1 MCDSEITLIDFEEYN
16 TSIPEEINENDI
28 DQIALASARALL
40 NSDENDD
47 VDWSEIEFEG
57 PKNYDYNN
65 SFQTINDDIDIKIEK
80 TFVQNLVAKLSSVFD
95 HPNSAIHYLFE
106 NVLEI
111 NEKVATRHHSRD
123 VNHYTYTQLEN
134 MKKQK
139 DSQVSNHT
147 QVSTVQQHTSLEL
160 QQESL
165 SSKTDHLKK
174 IRCITTDAEKAILV
188 QLFEFEK
195 ELPEITISKVLS
207 EIQTVS
213 SNWTAKR
220 VK

>member
-1 MCDSEITLIDFEEYN
+1 INKKGINNILSFYESDKSHFEQVLLQNIYK
-16 TSIPEEINENDI
+16 TKTQVVTRRHSQDI
-28 DQIALASARALL
+28 
-40 NSDENDD
+40 
-47 VDWSEIEFEG
+47 
-57 PKNYDYNN
+57 
-65 SFQTINDDIDIKIEK
+65 
-80 TFVQNLVAKLSSVFD
+80 
-95 HPNSAIHYLFE
+95 
-106 NVLEI
+106 
-111 NEKVATRHHSRD
+111 
-123 VNHYTYTQLEN
+123 NHYTYTQLEN